1 MNMLSPAGVAI
12 AAAVLLAGCG
22 EDRAIQPSAPAVNQ
36 PAVSQPAAAPAAAQ
50 VAAQEDKK
58 DDAKPASDGKPE
70 AEKPVG
76 EEKKDGPAK

>member
-50 VAAQEDKK
+50 VAAQEEKK
-58 DDAKPASDGKPE
+58 DDAKPE

>member
-22 EDRAIQPSAPAVNQ
+22 EDRAIQPSAPAV
-36 PAVSQPAAAPAAAQ
+36 SQPAAAPAAAQ
-50 VAAQEDKK
+50 VAAQDDKK

-76 EEKKDGPAK
+76 EEKKDGPTK